1 MKNSITDSTEGSG
14 APRAINLPTRKSSAA
29 FSDAVMAGNTL
40 YISGRLGLELSTGR
54 PPASAEQE
62 ARNVLDDLRSVLREA
77 HLTMDD
83 LVNVQIFCPD
93 ITLYDTFNQVY
104 RGYFDDVLPTRAFI
118 GSGPLLFGARF
129 ELTGIAVRT

>member
-1 MKNSITDSTEGSG
+1 MTDSTESSG

-93 ITLYDTFNQVY
+93 ITLYDTFNQV
-104 RGYFDDVLPTRAFI
+104 
-118 GSGPLLFGARF
+118 
-129 ELTGIAVRT
+129 